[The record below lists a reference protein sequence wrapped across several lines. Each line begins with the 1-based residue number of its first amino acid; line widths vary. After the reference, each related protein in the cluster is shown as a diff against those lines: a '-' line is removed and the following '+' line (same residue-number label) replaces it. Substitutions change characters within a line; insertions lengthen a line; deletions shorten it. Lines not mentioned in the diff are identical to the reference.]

1 MWNTLR
7 LIELGDMRNFLVDSR
22 YLIVLRGGMLDV

>member
-7 LIELGDMRNFLVDSR
+7 LIEFGDIRNFLVDSR
-22 YLIVLRGGMLDV
+22 YLIVLRGGMLGV